1 MMVST
6 SSTTE
11 SGGSTTESG
20 GSTTESGGSTTEGA
34 GSTTESVGSTT
45 GGAAST
51 TAWIRGADEILLG
64 FARALRA
71 AGVPVT
77 QDRAQGFLAAVA
89 LLGLDDQRATYAAG
103 RATLCAGPDDLERYD
118 QVFEAYFNAR
128 DGLPRSRPAQPSVQ
142 AFSDLP
148 ATDATGEGA
157 DGADEVVRAMA
168 SDTEVLRHRDVA
180 TMSTSERARLAAMFA
195 TLRPRPPVRRTAR
208 HQAWHRGDVDA
219 SRTLRASLRRLG
231 EPAEIAWRRR
241 GIRPRRVVLLVDV
254 SGSMRGYA
262 DPLLRLA
269 HRFTQAGRERRG
281 VVETFTVG
289 TRLTHLTRAMRL
301 RDTERALVAA
311 GETVPDWSGGTRLG
325 ETLRFFL
332 DRWGQ
337 RGMARGAVVVVF
349 SDGWERG
356 DPSLLAEQMA
366 RLHRVA
372 LRVVWVN
379 PHRGKAGYEPVQQ
392 GVLAALPYIDD
403 FVAGHSLATYA
414 DLVEVVSRA

>member
-1 MMVST
+1 M
-6 SSTTE
+6 SSP
-11 SGGSTTESG
+11 
-20 GSTTESGGSTTEGA
+20 A
-34 GSTTESVGSTT
+34 VDLPP
-45 GGAAST
+45 
-51 TAWIRGADEILLG
+51 RHGADEVLLA
-64 FARALRA
+64 FTRALRA

-77 QDRAQGFLAAVA
+77 QDRTHGFLAAVG
-89 LLGLDDQRATYAAG
+89 LLGLDDQRATYLAG

-118 QVFEAYFNAR
+118 QVFEAWFNAR
-128 DGLPRSRPAQPSVQ
+128 DGLPRTRPAPP
-142 AFSDLP
+142 AAPTFSDFP
-148 ATDATGEGA
+148 AGDVEGGAGES
-157 DGADEVVRAMA
+157 DEEVIRAMA

-180 TMSTSERARLAAMFA
+180 SLTPAERARLAGMFA
-195 TLRPRPPVRRTAR
+195 TIRPRPPLRRTAR

-241 GIRPRRVVLLVDV
+241 GVRPRRVVLLVDV
-254 SGSMRGYA
+254 SGSMSGYA

-269 HRFTQAGRERRG
+269 HRFTQAARERGG

-289 TRLTHLTRAMRL
+289 TRLTHLTRALRL
-301 RDTERALVAA
+301 RDPERALVAA

-356 DPSLLAEQMA
+356 DPSLLAEQMR
-366 RLHRVA
+366 RLHRIA
-372 LRVVWVN
+372 HRVIWVN
-379 PHRGKAGYEPVQQ
+379 PHRGKEGYEPVQQ
-392 GVLAALPYIDD
+392 GVLAALPHCDD
-403 FVAGHSLATYA
+403 FIAGHSLATYA
-414 DLVEVVSRA
+414 ELAEVVSRA

>member
-1 MMVST
+1 MKLAR
-6 SSTTE
+6 
-11 SGGSTTESG
+11 
-20 GSTTESGGSTTEGA
+20 EG
-34 GSTTESVGSTT
+34 
-45 GGAAST
+45 
-51 TAWIRGADEILLG
+51 DEILLG

-71 AGVPVT
+71 AGVVVT
-77 QDRAQGFLAAVA
+77 QDRTHGFLSAVA
-89 LLGLDDQRATYAAG
+89 LLGLDDQRAAYIAG

-118 QVFEAYFNAR
+118 QVFEAYFNPR
-128 DGLPRSRPAQPSVQ
+128 DGLPRARPAQPSMP
-142 AFSDLP
+142 AFSELP
-148 ATDATGEGA
+148 ATDGPDDPGEG
-157 DGADEVVRAMA
+157 ESSEEMTRAMA
-168 SDTEVLRHRDVA
+168 SETEVLRHRDVA
-180 TMSTSERARLAAMFA
+180 SLSAAEKRRLAGMFA
-195 TLRPRPPVRRTAR
+195 TLHPRSPMRRTAR

-219 SRTLRASLRRLG
+219 SRTLRASLRRMG

-254 SGSMRGYA
+254 SGSMSGYA

-269 HRFTQAGRERRG
+269 HRFSHCGG

-289 TRLTHLTRAMRL
+289 TRLTHVSRAMRL
-301 RDTERALVAA
+301 RDPERAIVAA

-332 DRWGQ
+332 GRWGQ

-366 RLHRVA
+366 RLHRLA
-372 LRVVWVN
+372 HRVIWVN
-379 PHRGKAGYEPVQQ
+379 PHRGKLGYEPLQQ
-392 GVLAALPYIDD
+392 GVLAVLPHVDD

-414 DLVEVVSRA
+414 SVVEVVARA